1 LEKLEM
7 KKSLV
12 ALAAIAFV
20 GAASAQTAPASSVTL
35 WGVVDL
41 GVSHYTNGAGQSV
54 TKMTSS
60 GLSSDQL
67 GFRGT
72 EDLGGGMSANFWL
85 EGKVTPQDGNAGG
98 LQFGRRSTLSL
109 AGNFGELRLGR
120 DYSPT
125 FWNYTVFDPF
135 GTLGAGSGSNITLA
149 NLNPGN
155 GVTGTGDMVR
165 AANGV
170 SYGWGF
176 APNGQFAVGSGV
188 YFSATYALGGTVSPT
203 TPPAGSS
210 DGNYLG
216 GRLGYANGPVNVAVS
231 LAQEK
236 NQAEGDFTYSN
247 IGGSYNL
254 GPASVSLLY
263 AENKNGSAGGNLKFK
278 TWELGATIQAGPGY
292 IPVSFADGKMNDAIG
307 SHSQQ
312 FAVGY
317 VYNLSKRTALYAT
330 YSHINNKTGAL
341 ATFAGGNGSSSGLA
355 DANGSGNGYDIGVKT
370 SF

>member
-1 LEKLEM
+1 M

-20 GAASAQTAPASSVTL
+20 GAASAQSAPASSVTL

-41 GVSHYTNGAGQSV
+41 GVSHYTMPATTAGGAGQSV

-72 EDLGGGMSANFWL
+72 EDLGGGMSASFWL
-85 EGKVTPQDGNAGG
+85 EGLITPQNGNSAGLG
-98 LQFGRRSTLSL
+98 FTRRSTLSL

-125 FWNYTVFDPF
+125 FWNYNVFDPF
-135 GTLGAGSGSNITLA
+135 GTVGAGAGPNVTLA
-149 NLNPGN
+149 ELSSGIL
-155 GVTGTGDMVR
+155 GTGNMVR
-165 AANGV
+165 ASNGV
-170 SYGWGF
+170 SYLWGF
-176 APNGQFAVGSGV
+176 APNGQSAVGSGI
-188 YFSATYALGGTVSPT
+188 YFQGTYALGGKISPT

-210 DGNYLG
+210 DGNYLA
-216 GRLGYANGPVNVAVS
+216 GRLGYANGPVNVALS

-236 NQAEGDFTYSN
+236 NQAAGDFTYDN
-247 IGGSYNL
+247 IGGSYNF

-263 AENKNGSAGGNLKFK
+263 AEDKNGTAGGNLKYK

-292 IPVSFADGKMNDAIG
+292 IPVSFSDGKLNDAIG
-307 SHSQQ
+307 SHAQQ

-341 ATFAGGNGSSSGLA
+341 ASFYGGNGSSSGLA
-355 DANGSGNGYDIGVKT
+355 AANGSGNGYDIGVKT

>member
-1 LEKLEM
+1 M

-41 GVSHYTNGAGQSV
+41 GVSHYTNGGGQSV

-85 EGKVTPQDGNAGG
+85 EGLITPQDGNSGG
-98 LQFGRRSTLSL
+98 LKFTRRSTLSL

-149 NLNPGN
+149 NIGIN
-155 GVTGTGDMVR
+155 GTGNMVR

-170 SYGWGF
+170 SYLWGF
-176 APNGQFAVGSGV
+176 APNGQSAVGSGI
-188 YFSATYALGGTVSPT
+188 YFQGTYALGGTVSPT
-203 TPPAGSS
+203 APGVGSS
-210 DGNYLG
+210 DGDYLG
-216 GRLGYANGPVNVAVS
+216 ARIGYANGPVNAALS

-236 NQAEGDFTYSN
+236 NLAAGDFTYDN
-247 IGGSYNL
+247 IGGSYNF

-263 AENKNGSAGGNLKFK
+263 AEAKNGTAGGNLKYK
-278 TWELGATIQAGPGY
+278 TWELGGTIQAGPGY

-307 SHSQQ
+307 SHAQQ

-341 ATFAGGNGSSSGLA
+341 ATFAGGNGSSSGLPA
-355 DANGSGNGYDIGVKT
+355 TNGSGNGYDIGVKT